1 MNLAGARPQ
10 RTELPTHPCV
20 RHDAGMKIELP
31 VTLTEGDVVLRRLRT
46 EDAETYAAAFGED
59 PELGRL
65 LGMETDP
72 DVARIRERAEHLP
85 DLAADG
91 KLVELA
97 VSEAG
102 ADAFLGSMMLHS
114 FDAKHRRCEVGYWLV
129 PAARGRGL
137 GGRAVSLAVSWA
149 FDELDLLRVE
159 MTTTPDNAAVLA
171 LAGRLGFAHEG
182 VLRKRNV
189 ERGRRV
195 DVVWF
200 GVLREEWAG
209 R

>member
-1 MNLAGARPQ
+1 MPRMRIA
-10 RTELPTHPCV
+10 LP
-20 RHDAGMKIELP
+20 E
-31 VTLTEGDVVLRRLRT
+31 TLTGDDVVLRRLRD
-46 EDAETYAAAFGED
+46 EDAPAYAAAFRED

-65 LGMETDP
+65 LGMESDP
-72 DVARIRERAEHLP
+72 DAARVAERAGRLAE
-85 DLAADG
+85 LAAAG
-91 KLVELA
+91 RVVELA
-97 VSEAG
+97 IGEPFS
-102 ADAFLGSMMLHS
+102 GSVILHS
-114 FDAKHRRCEVGYWLV
+114 FDEQHRRCEVGFWIV

-137 GGRAVSLAVSWA
+137 GARAVRLAVGWA
-149 FDELDLLRVE
+149 FEALDLLRVE

-171 LAGRLGFAHEG
+171 LARRLGFSQEG

-200 GVLREEWAG
+200 GVLREEW